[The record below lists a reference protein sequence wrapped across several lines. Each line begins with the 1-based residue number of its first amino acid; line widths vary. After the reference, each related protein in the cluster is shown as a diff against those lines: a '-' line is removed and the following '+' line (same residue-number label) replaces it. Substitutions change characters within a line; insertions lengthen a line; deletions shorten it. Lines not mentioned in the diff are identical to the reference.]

1 MGQELCPFQEQQH
14 MTHEQ
19 EFVPLINSS
28 EKYDL
33 RIRILNHDLQLVAH
47 SVILHLRVDI
57 SNLLLQAYHSGS
69 QAEERS

>member
-1 MGQELCPFQEQQH
+1 

-19 EFVPLINSS
+19 EFVPLINSL

-57 SNLLLQAYHSGS
+57 SNSLL
-69 QAEERS
+69 